1 MFNAQGTRWEREF
14 IALIEMADLIPPVA
28 IPMAPVQATTT
39 TTTITTTT
47 QATTTPPPATS
58 GNLRCLHIAMIVF
71 GCIHVVVGIVNLMG
85 ANIVGLLFALAT
97 GILGIVAGAMVN
109 PCGCCSDPA
118 SGTVKCVA
126 IMSII
131 NSVIHVAEMGFT
143 IWYIALV
150 AGACNSA
157 ARGCGS
163 LGDAIVG
170 ILVASFI
177 WIFISFVICAAG
189 AVVAWREASK
199 MSAAPQAAPSNV

>member
-1 MFNAQGTRWEREF
+1 
-14 IALIEMADLIPPVA
+14 
-28 IPMAPVQATTT
+28 
-39 TTTITTTT
+39 
-47 QATTTPPPATS
+47 
-58 GNLRCLHIAMIVF
+58 MIVF

-157 ARGCGS
+157 PRGCGS

-170 ILVASFI
+170 ILVASLI

-199 MSAAPQAAPSNV
+199 MNAAPQAAPSNV